1 MDSKEALEFI
11 NSLFD
16 EKTKPILN
24 ELEES
29 LFLGFWEGITYTEI
43 TAKAFLSDQYV
54 REAGAKLC
62 KRIKEDFGIDVKKK
76 NFKNPIER
84 RYKQQVLGQDSPL
97 QLNPNTLGMT
107 SPPTPLLR
115 GEGSN
120 SNPFVPQQG
129 KVDSLQQFFNRDR
142 EIRRV
147 FEVVN
152 SGSSVALIGEEGIG
166 KSSLLWKICQLAE
179 SYLQSPRQSV
189 FLDLNLVHDELDFYC
204 ALCHEVGIPEGSDY
218 SLTRNLRDR
227 RILLAIDNVG
237 KMTWVGFTRGVRD
250 RLRGLA
256 EGSNAPL
263 KLILAASE
271 PLERL
276 FNDSQD
282 EGKTSPLVG
291 ICQEEN
297 LKPWDETTARA
308 FIDARLAMTSVRFT
322 EEEIIQL
329 VQESGG
335 HPRQLMQLCYQTYSR
350 YLEGGE

>member
-29 LFLGFWEGITYTEI
+29 IFLGIWEGKTYADI
-43 TAKAFLSDQYV
+43 SAKTVYAEQYL
-54 REAGAKLC
+54 REAGTKLY
-62 KRIKEDFGIDVKKK
+62 KRLKENLGINVTKR

-84 RYKQQVLGQDSPL
+84 RYKQQVLEQDSPL
-97 QLNPNTLGMT
+97 QLNPDILRMT
-107 SPPTPLLR
+107 SPPAPLLV
-115 GEGSN
+115 GEGGN
-120 SNPFVPQQG
+120 FNPFFPQQG
-129 KVDSLQQFFNRDR
+129 RVDDSQLFFNRDR

-147 FEVVN
+147 FEVLN

-166 KSSLLWKICQLAE
+166 KSSVLWKICQQAE
-179 SYLQSPRQSV
+179 SCLHSPRQSV
-189 FLDLNLVHDELDFYC
+189 FLDLNWVNDENDFYS
-204 ALCHEVGIPEGSDY
+204 ALCHEVGIPESKDY

-227 RILLAIDNVG
+227 RVLLAIDNVG

-271 PLERL
+271 PLHSL
-276 FNDSQD
+276 FNDTKD
-282 EGKTSPLVG
+282 EGKTSPLAG

-297 LKPWDETTARA
+297 LKSWDETTARA
-308 FIDARLAMTSVRFT
+308 FIEARLVMTSVRFT
-322 EEEIIQL
+322 EEEVVQL

-335 HPRQLMQLCYQTYSR
+335 HPRRLMQLCYQTFSR
-350 YLEGGE
+350 YVEGVE